1 MADGQTNGRTDI
13 IGQHSPRLCRASRH
27 NNRRI
32 GHAFMLLLRR
42 YISFV
47 HCMTMKRLNVSS
59 NFLPSDR
66 PAMLVF
72 LTSGEIPTGSPLP
85 GASKANEIRKIAIF
99 NQYLVLFSETIQDR
113 AVVTVEYMRSIE
125 LYHFQ

>member
-1 MADGQTNGRTDI
+1 
-13 IGQHSPRLCRASRH
+13 
-27 NNRRI
+27 
-32 GHAFMLLLRR
+32 
-42 YISFV
+42 
-47 HCMTMKRLNVSS
+47 
-59 NFLPSDR
+59 
-66 PAMLVF
+66 MLVF